1 MDQGL
6 LYSIDIDYILLCSEE
21 WPCPSLKIHI
31 RVKEGAPVL
40 SPRVELRWT
49 ADRLLMRLSH
59 TRISVRNTPS
69 I

>member
-6 LYSIDIDYILLCSEE
+6 LYSIDIDYILLCSEG
-21 WPCPSLKIHI
+21 WPCPSLKNTYSS
-31 RVKEGAPVL
+31 KEGAPVL
-40 SPRVELRWT
+40 SARVELRWT